1 MLSELKGRYSLH
13 VKIYAFRSTSLFH
26 FHAVTALIDLILY
39 LIPSRNYSDIVADRI
54 DTFFNLR
61 LRLFNA
67 LSKFVS
73 LLTIVCCD
81 IR

>member
-54 DTFFNLR
+54 DTFVQ
-61 LRLFNA
+61 
-67 LSKFVS
+67 S
-73 LLTIVCCD
+73 
-81 IR
+81 